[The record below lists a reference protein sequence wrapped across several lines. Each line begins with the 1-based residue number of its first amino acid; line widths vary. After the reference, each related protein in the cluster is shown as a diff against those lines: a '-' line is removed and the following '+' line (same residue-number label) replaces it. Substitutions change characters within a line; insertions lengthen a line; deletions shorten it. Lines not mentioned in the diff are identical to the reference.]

1 MNKDILQGQWKQIRG
16 EMKAWWG
23 KLTDNDLDRVAGK
36 FDVLVGIL
44 QERYGYSRERAANE
58 VEERVS
64 AYQAAL
70 KESNEELAA
79 ESK

>member
-70 KESNEELAA
+70 KESNEELAG

>member
-16 EMKAWWG
+16 EVKAWWG

-44 QERYGYSRERAANE
+44 QEKYGYTRERAATE

-64 AYQAAL
+64 AYEAAL
-70 KESNEELAA
+70 KESTTEPAS

>member
-16 EMKAWWG
+16 EVKAWWG

-44 QERYGYSRERAANE
+44 QEKYGYTREHAANE

-70 KESNEELAA
+70 KESNRELTS

>member
-58 VEERVS
+58 VEDRVS
-64 AYQAAL
+64 AYEAAL
-70 KESNEELAA
+70 KESNQELAS
-79 ESK
+79 EK

>member
-16 EMKAWWG
+16 EVKAWWG

-44 QERYGYSRERAANE
+44 QEKYGYSRERAATE

-64 AYQAAL
+64 AYEAAL
-70 KESNEELAA
+70 KESTTEPAS

>member
-16 EMKAWWG
+16 EAKAWWG

-44 QERYGYSRERAANE
+44 QEKYGYSRERAANE

-64 AYQAAL
+64 AYEAAL
-70 KESNEELAA
+70 KESNKELTS
-79 ESK
+79 ESN